1 METGTR
7 VVISQEDSHH
17 SSMISKWH
25 VDIQFIYRC
34 TNIPASNVN
43 YWIWNTE
50 RGMGQEKERG
60 MKGGKERGTSLA
72 V

>member
-7 VVISQEDSHH
+7 VISQEDINHGRV
-17 SSMISKWH
+17 MTKWH
-25 VDIQFIYRC
+25 VDIQLIYRC

-50 RGMGQEKERG
+50 RGM
-60 MKGGKERGTSLA
+60 KGGKERGTSLA